1 MSVRRRASEL
11 IFKKKRALKYPVN
24 VVVAASGTGTC
35 AKAGVITVVAAAT
48 ATRAY
53 CTLAATTNVG
63 TIIGTAAV
71 TY

>member
-11 IFKKKRALKYPVN
+11 IFKKSHALRYPVN
-24 VVVAASGTGTC
+24 CYAAISGTGTV
-35 AKAGVITVVAAAT
+35 AKAGTVFVLAASV

-53 CTLAATTNVG
+53 CTLAATTNIG